1 MADRARTKRLDVIVS
16 SETIVDIVHATCD
29 EEHLCLIRSH
39 WPLAGIGGA
48 VSAPNLRPYHLDAR
62 NTTVYIIPRDTL
74 TDRNAEFHELAMEQV
89 SARYGMF
96 YHDMMN
102 IGAIHL
108 PVSFESVHAI
118 SLSYRAIKFREPYV
132 VRSGMQEVALAMRKR
147 FLEQT
152 RLKAVVR
159 VYGGQDWPTEI
170 YRCEPA
176 LRERVQGRD
185 DFLHFAN

>member
-1 MADRARTKRLDVIVS
+1 MADRARTKRLDAIVS

-29 EEHLCLIRSH
+29 EEHLCLIQSN
-39 WPLAGIGGA
+39 WPLAGIRGA
-48 VSAPNLRPYHLDAR
+48 VSAPNLRPFHLDAR
-62 NTTVYIIPRDTL
+62 NTTVYIVPRAML
-74 TDRNAEFHELAMEQV
+74 TDSYAEFHELAMEQV
-89 SARYGMF
+89 SARYGFF

-108 PVSFESVHAI
+108 PVSFEAVHKI
-118 SLSYRAIKFREPYV
+118 WVSYRALLYREPHV
-132 VRSGMQEVALAMRKR
+132 VRSGMQQVALAMRKR

-159 VYGGQDWPTEI
+159 VHWGHDWPTDI

-185 DFLHFAN
+185 DCLQFAN